1 MNFIIPVI
9 VVLHELASPSGVFN
23 NTVYYAEMARNTFI
37 SPLNNVAESKE
48 NSYVPAC
55 SLDPNRPVTYK
66 ELKLEAMHNCKF
78 NKNPDEKI
86 IDLLIEVEKTYPV
99 PSEMRGMILSAAC
112 MESGYNPTA
121 KGDRKFSKN
130 KKTPMAIG
138 ILQQWPVYEKLHPGM
153 DRTNPRQ
160 AAESWMNHI
169 FKRIPKVKRIC
180 KYRTDNKIWLAA
192 WVTGIRAPKKGGRC
206 NERPKHYRLLK
217 KWHKN
222 IKKTRIETY
231 GCSERGC

>member
-1 MNFIIPVI
+1 M
-9 VVLHELASPSGVFN
+9 
-23 NTVYYAEMARNTFI
+23 
-37 SPLNNVAESKE
+37 
-48 NSYVPAC
+48 
-55 SLDPNRPVTYK
+55 TYK